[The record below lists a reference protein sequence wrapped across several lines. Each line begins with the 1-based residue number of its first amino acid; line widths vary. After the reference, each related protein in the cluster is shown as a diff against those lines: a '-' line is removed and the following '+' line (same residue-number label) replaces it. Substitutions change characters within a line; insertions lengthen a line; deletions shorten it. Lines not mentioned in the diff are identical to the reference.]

1 MFKFALTALAL
12 SFIVLAAQPASAQQ
26 AAESTPITLTATVV
40 DLSCNTVYGLAGD
53 GHRMCSQM
61 CFDQGIPLALLAE
74 ATRAPGIIAKS
85 SIMLGVGETRDEVL
99 ETLDDLAATG
109 IERLTIGQYLQP
121 TGTQLDVVDFVHPD
135 EFAAYGDQA
144 RARGIRWVVSSP
156 FARSSYFAEAM
167 ETGSLNLNES
177 LKGWTAR

>member
-53 GHRMCSQM
+53 DHRMCSQM

-74 ATRAPGIIAKS
+74 DGTLYLPVTMAMGTERGDKDLRGHAEHTVTVTGRVISRGGLNTILIE
-85 SIMLGVGETRDEVL
+85 SIRM
-99 ETLDDLAATG
+99 
-109 IERLTIGQYLQP
+109 
-121 TGTQLDVVDFVHPD
+121 
-135 EFAAYGDQA
+135 
-144 RARGIRWVVSSP
+144 
-156 FARSSYFAEAM
+156 
-167 ETGSLNLNES
+167 
-177 LKGWTAR
+177 